1 MATSGFQAGKL
12 LRIFLDDNDRTGVEP
27 TYAAVAEFLRRKGVS
42 GATVFRGIEGF
53 GSHSQM
59 HASKVFSWLP
69 NLPILIEVIDDWAK
83 LEPLVDDLRKMIG
96 EGLLT
101 VEDVE
106 YSRIVHPKTLARS
119 K

>member
-1 MATSGFQAGKL
+1 MATSGFQEGKL
-12 LRIFLDDNDRTGVEP
+12 LRIFLDDNDRTGIEP
-27 TYAAVAEFLRRKGVS
+27 TYAAVTEFLRRKGIS

-53 GSHSQM
+53 GSHSRM
-59 HASKVFSWLP
+59 HAAKVFSWLP

-83 LEPLVDDLRKMIG
+83 LEPLIEELKGMIG

-101 VEDVE
+101 VEAIDYVRLTR
-106 YSRIVHPKTLARS
+106 SKALARS